1 MEIRKA
7 SPAQIRRQGLEAL
20 MRTLGPVGTVR
31 FLQQFDTGG
40 GDYTRDREQWLKE
53 ITVQDAIEAIKRRR
67 KKSAR

>member
-31 FLQQFDTGG
+31 FLQQFDTGR
-40 GDYTRDREQWLKE
+40 GDYTRDREQWLE
-53 ITVQDAIEAIKRRR
+53 DITVQDAVEAIKRRR